1 MTLSHAA
8 GYFQWLF
15 IFYFISLN
23 LGYIGLN
30 VLSIISISGYMKRR
44 GPAFLSSFYPG
55 FEPPITVVVPA
66 YNEMATIPDSIRSF
80 LQLHYSQFEIVVVN
94 DGSSDDTLATLTRE
108 FSLVPFPEAYRVRV
122 ATKPV
127 RGIYLS
133 TIHSN
138 LRVVDKE
145 NGGKADSLNAGVN
158 ASRYPLFC
166 AVDADS
172 ILQTDSLQRVV
183 QPFIEDRNTIAS
195 GGTIRV
201 ANGCKVDHGFLLS
214 VGLPGNLLALFQ
226 IVEYIR
232 AFLFGRLG
240 WSPLNALLIISG
252 AFGLFNKER
261 VIEAGGFRSDTIGED
276 MELITRLH
284 RINRIKGREYKITF
298 VPDPICW
305 TEAPEDIRTLINQ
318 RIRWQR
324 GLSESLFSNIGLLF
338 HPRGGA
344 VGWIAFPFFLIF
356 EWFGPIIEI
365 AGYIFTIVALPLGL
379 IKPPIAAIFFLVSIG
394 FGVMLSTTA
403 LLLEEMSFHLYAKP
417 RHFATLMFVAVIEN
431 FGYRQFNALCRIWGI
446 ARFLSGKKGG
456 WGAMRRTAGWTTQG
470 GK

>member
-1 MTLSHAA
+1 MTLGQVAEF
-8 GYFQWLF
+8 FQWLF
-15 IFYFISLN
+15 IIYFLALN

-30 VLSIISISGYMKRR
+30 LLSIVSVSGYMRKRA
-44 GPAFLSSFYPG
+44 PSFLSSVYPG

-66 YNEMATIPDSIRSF
+66 YNETATISDSIRSF
-80 LQLHYSQFEIVVVN
+80 LQLQYSQFEIVVVN
-94 DGSSDDTLATLTRE
+94 DGSSDDTLAMLTRE

-122 ATKPV
+122 GAKPV

-133 TIHSN
+133 ATHSK

-145 NGGKADSLNAGVN
+145 NGGKADSLNAGIN

-172 ILQTDSLQRVV
+172 ILQPDSLQRVV
-183 QPFIEDRNTIAS
+183 QPFIEDPRTIAS

-201 ANGCKVDHGFLLS
+201 ANGCRVDHGFLLS
-214 VGLPGNLLALFQ
+214 VGLPGNFLALFQ

-261 VIEAGGFRSDTIGED
+261 VVEAGGFRSDTIGED
-276 MELITRLH
+276 MELIVRLH
-284 RINRIKGREYKITF
+284 RINRLKKRDYKITF

-305 TEAPEDIRTLINQ
+305 TEAPEDFRTLINQ
-318 RIRWQR
+318 RVRWQR
-324 GLSESLFSNIGLLF
+324 GLSESLFSNIRLLF

-344 VGWIAFPFFLIF
+344 VGWLAFPFFMLF
-356 EWFGPIIEI
+356 EWMGPLIETS
-365 AGYIFTIVALPLGL
+365 GYLFTIVALPLG
-379 IKPPIAAIFFLVSIG
+379 IIEPPIAAIFFMVSVG

-403 LLLEEMSFHLYAKP
+403 LLLEEMSFHLYSKP
-417 RHFATLMFVAVIEN
+417 RHFATLMLMAVIEN
-431 FGYRQFNALCRIWGI
+431 FGYRQFNALCRVWGI
-446 ARFLSGKKGG
+446 ARFLSGKRGG
-456 WGAMRRTAGWTTQG
+456 WGAMRRTGAWTNQER
-470 GK
+470 K